1 MDFPVFDG
9 EDPKLWLSRCDDYF
23 DMYSVERSQ
32 WIHVATMRMT
42 GAASRWLQSL
52 DPKVKKVSWEEFCQ
66 MVLDHFGRDQ
76 YELLIRQMFHI
87 RQTGNV

>member
-23 DMYSVERSQ
+23 DMYSVEPSQ
-32 WIHVATMRMT
+32 WICVATMRMT

-66 MVLDHFGRDQ
+66 MVLDRFGKHQ
-76 YELLIRQMFHI
+76 YELVLSDGPRSFW
-87 RQTGNV
+87 